1 MLTAMATDGECAQV
15 ITHPA
20 ISVWC
25 VSSMPN
31 GDIVSGCS
39 DGKVRVFSAVESR
52 WANTEQ
58 LKAYDDLV
66 ASTALPAQQVGDVK
80 KDDLPGVEALSR
92 PGNKPGEVKM
102 VRNGELVEAHQ
113 VRNVEYR
120 TSTN

>member
-1 MLTAMATDGECAQV
+1 MTPTIAGLICIGTFIDAPTHEALRVRTNHICVVDSKGRIASLQPLPDG
-15 ITHPA
+15 
-20 ISVWC
+20 
-25 VSSMPN
+25 
-31 GDIVSGCS
+31 
-39 DGKVRVFSAVESR
+39 AVAEQ
-52 WANTEQ
+52 ANAEQ

-113 VRNVEYR
+113 VRNVE
-120 TSTN
+120 